1 MKRRDKQSHEQ
12 TANTPSNRTPPL
24 NPQHRQKV
32 QRTKPSIWSS
42 NGGITGVSS
51 LAEDLDGEC
60 DGSLWTSLFLLH
72 FSTTRTTN
80 TPSNRAINPSTQPAT
95 TEKKSRQLS
104 LVCSRQTAESRVF
117 RALLKPS
124 MVIVMGLSGQAR
136 SSLLHFSTKRTTNTP
151 SNRTTTLPPNPQQQQ
166 KKILK
171 NKVQTIKP
179 SIRYAVV
186 KQRSHWCSEPC

>member
-1 MKRRDKQSHEQ
+1 MKRRGKHSHEQ
-12 TANTPSNRTPPL
+12 TANTPANRTPPL

-32 QRTKPSIWSS
+32 QRTKPSIRSS

-80 TPSNRAINPSTQPAT
+80 TPSNCTITPPPNPQQQQ
-95 TEKKSRQLS
+95 KKSRQLS
-104 LVCSRQTAESRVF
+104 LVCSRQTAESLVF

-124 MVIVMGLSGQAR
+124 MVNVMGLSGQA
-136 SSLLHFSTKRTTNTP
+136 
-151 SNRTTTLPPNPQQQQ
+151 
-166 KKILK
+166 
-171 NKVQTIKP
+171 
-179 SIRYAVV
+179 
-186 KQRSHWCSEPC
+186 

>member
-95 TEKKSRQLS
+95 TAK
-104 LVCSRQTAESRVF
+104 
-117 RALLKPS
+117 
-124 MVIVMGLSGQAR
+124 
-136 SSLLHFSTKRTTNTP
+136 
-151 SNRTTTLPPNPQQQQ
+151 
-166 KKILK
+166 
-171 NKVQTIKP
+171 KVQTIKP
-179 SIRYAVV
+179 SMQSSNAGITGVPSFVEALDGECDGSLRTSPIVPSPLLYKANN
-186 KQRSHWCSEPC
+186 KHTFKPYNPSTQPPTTAQKNIKK